1 MRKIIGISLL
11 VIAVVLFIV
20 IGVTLQCIRLISD
33 KLFNLLWTIAN
44 KIIGGIINFTY
55 EVDYE

>member
-33 KLFNLLWTIAN
+33 KLFNLLWAIAN